1 MPSIKDPPTGAVI
14 ETTVLTKVYPGDVTA
29 LDGLTVSVAPGV
41 TGLVG
46 ANGAGKSTL
55 IKILLGLIPPT
66 KGQAKVLGHDCETSG
81 ETIRTLLGYM
91 PEHDCLPPDVTAT
104 EFVTHLGRISGLPP
118 TVAKERAAES
128 LRHVGLHEERYRL
141 IGTYSTGMKQRVK
154 LAQALVGA
162 PQLLLL
168 DEPTNGLDPAGRTAM
183 LELIGR
189 IGTEFGISIVVAS
202 HLLGEIERICDHL
215 VAIDSGRLLRADSM
229 TSFTQASQVLA
240 VEVEEG
246 LAQLQAELADRG
258 LAATVAGS
266 TASRWAALLR
276 PGPCWCRSAV
286 MTPTTWCATAWRLS
300 PCRCAAW
307 SNAGTRSKSC
317 SATRRRSAMANQATG
332 VIHDLGYRG
341 YDGPRLGRAQIV
353 RALTWHSFR
362 SAWGIGRGVKGKIV
376 PVLAFIAMCLPAL
389 VNAFAVARG
398 NQRLFGY
405 DVYVPTLRVAVV
417 TIFIAA
423 QAPELVSRD
432 LRSRVLPLYF
442 CRPLRR
448 SDYPLAKFLALTAA
462 LLILIEIPL
471 LILYV
476 GTIASAKGGAAIWA
490 ETRALIPG
498 LGVGLMWAVLFA
510 AIGLV
515 LASFTGR
522 RAYST
527 GIVAITC
534 ILTFFLSLLLIQAEG
549 GQTATST
556 GARVA
561 GLFSPFTILDGV
573 RVWLGGNPQTGL
585 VANPG
590 RYGPLYGVLAVVL
603 LAACLGGLAARYRRV
618 SQS

>member
-1 MPSIKDPPTGAVI
+1 
-14 ETTVLTKVYPGDVTA
+14 
-29 LDGLTVSVAPGV
+29 
-41 TGLVG
+41 
-46 ANGAGKSTL
+46 
-55 IKILLGLIPPT
+55 
-66 KGQAKVLGHDCETSG
+66 
-81 ETIRTLLGYM
+81 
-91 PEHDCLPPDVTAT
+91 
-104 EFVTHLGRISGLPP
+104 
-118 TVAKERAAES
+118 
-128 LRHVGLHEERYRL
+128 
-141 IGTYSTGMKQRVK
+141 
-154 LAQALVGA
+154 
-162 PQLLLL
+162 
-168 DEPTNGLDPAGRTAM
+168 
-183 LELIGR
+183 
-189 IGTEFGISIVVAS
+189 
-202 HLLGEIERICDHL
+202 
-215 VAIDSGRLLRADSM
+215 
-229 TSFTQASQVLA
+229 
-240 VEVEEG
+240 
-246 LAQLQAELADRG
+246 
-258 LAATVAGS
+258 
-266 TASRWAALLR
+266 
-276 PGPCWCRSAV
+276 
-286 MTPTTWCATAWRLS
+286 
-300 PCRCAAW
+300 
-307 SNAGTRSKSC
+307 
-317 SATRRRSAMANQATG
+317 MANPATG

-341 YDGPRLGRAQIV
+341 YDGPRLGRVQIV

-376 PVLAFIAMCLPAL
+376 PMLAFIAMCLPAL

-448 SDYPLAKFLALTAA
+448 TDYPLAKYLALTAA

-476 GTIASAKGGAAIWA
+476 GTIASAKGGSAIWN

-549 GQTATST
+549 GQTGIGSTST

-573 RVWLGGNPQTGL
+573 RVWLGGTASTGL
-585 VANPG
+585 VADPG
-590 RYGPLYGVLAVVL
+590 RYGPLYGVLAVIL
-603 LAACLGGLAARYRRV
+603 LAACLGGLAARYRRF
-618 SQS
+618 SQT